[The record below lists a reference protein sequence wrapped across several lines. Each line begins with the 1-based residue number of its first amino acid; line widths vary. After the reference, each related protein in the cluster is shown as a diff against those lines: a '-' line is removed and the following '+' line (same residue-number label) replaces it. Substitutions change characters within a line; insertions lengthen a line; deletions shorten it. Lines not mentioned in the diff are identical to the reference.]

1 MNDHILEILLP
12 KLGESI
18 VSATVVQWL
27 KKEGDF
33 VSADEP
39 LLEVS
44 TDKVNSEIPAPS
56 EGILSEILVKENE
69 ELPVGSVL
77 AKLLVKQKEGVV
89 AAQTIKVTTQTCPL
103 QNSNSFLSP
112 AVLHMASSNGISL
125 DALSRISGTGNGG
138 RVTKRD
144 LENHLQSANEP
155 KQKAEEGVKEKV
167 ESSIEKLPMGA
178 LRKAIADNMV
188 RSFYEAPHASL
199 VAEVDVTDAMKKI
212 VEQRERFKEE
222 HGVKLTITSY
232 IVQAITKAV
241 QLFPMVNASIEKD
254 TILMKRFVN
263 MGIAVSV
270 ENGVIV
276 PVIRNCETKDLP
288 LIAKEIVK
296 LSLKAREGTLTN
308 DDLSSGS
315 ITMTNF
321 GMSGI
326 QMGIP
331 IIKHPEVAI
340 IGVGSIHKKVCAM
353 EDNSIAIRQRVY
365 LTMTFDHRLIDG
377 IYGANFLNKVKSYL
391 ETIE

>member
-1 MNDHILEILLP
+1 MSDHIIEILLP

-27 KKEGDF
+27 KKEGDS

-56 EGILSEILVKENE
+56 DGILSQILVRENE
-69 ELPVGSVL
+69 EVPVGSAL
-77 AKLLVKQKEGVV
+77 AKLLVNQKDGAFVSQEV
-89 AAQTIKVTTQTCPL
+89 KVTIQGCPL
-103 QNSNSFLSP
+103 ENSSNFLSP
-112 AVLHMASSNGISL
+112 AVLNMARSSGISL

-144 LENHLQSANEP
+144 LENHLQTASKPN
-155 KQKAEEGVKEKV
+155 QKSEELPKEKV
-167 ESSIEKLPMGA
+167 ESHIEKMPMGA

-212 VEQRERFKEE
+212 QEQKESFKAE

-241 QLFPMVNASIEKD
+241 QLFPMVNASIDKD

-288 LIAKEIVK
+288 LIAKEIVR
-296 LSLKAREGTLTN
+296 LSLKAREGNLTN
-308 DDLSSGS
+308 DDLASGT

-340 IGVGSIHKKVCAM
+340 IGVGSIHKKVSAM
-353 EDNSIAIRQRVY
+353 EDNSIAIRQKVY

-377 IYGANFLNKVKSYL
+377 IYGANFLNKVKSFL
-391 ETIE
+391 ETIA

>member
-1 MNDHILEILLP
+1 MSDHIIEILLP

-27 KKEGDF
+27 KKEGDS

-56 EGILSEILVKENE
+56 DGILSQILVRENE
-69 ELPVGSVL
+69 EVPVGSAL
-77 AKLLVKQKEGVV
+77 AKLLVNQKDGAFVSQEV
-89 AAQTIKVTTQTCPL
+89 KVTIQGCPL
-103 QNSNSFLSP
+103 ENSSNFLSP
-112 AVLHMASSNGISL
+112 AVLNMARSSGISL

-138 RVTKRD
+138 RLTKRD
-144 LENHLQSANEP
+144 LENHLQTGSKPN
-155 KQKAEEGVKEKV
+155 QKSEELPTQKV
-167 ESSIEKLPMGA
+167 ESHIEKMPMGA

-212 VEQRERFKEE
+212 QEQKESFKAE

-241 QLFPMVNASIEKD
+241 QLFPMVNASIDKD

-288 LIAKEIVK
+288 LIAKEIVR
-296 LSLKAREGTLTN
+296 LSLKAREGNLTN
-308 DDLSSGS
+308 DDLASGT

-340 IGVGSIHKKVCAM
+340 IGVGSIHKKVSAM
-353 EDNSIAIRQRVY
+353 EDNSIAIRQKVY

-377 IYGANFLNKVKSYL
+377 IYGANFLNKVKSFL
-391 ETIE
+391 ETIA